1 MDSLIDLTVKELIIL
16 DASLT
21 SQMTITDKSDD
32 DQQKEQEQAVSYAP
46 DSESEDENAGELMNF
61 VYI

>member
-16 DASLT
+16 DAS
-21 SQMTITDKSDD
+21 DEADD
-32 DQQKEQEQAVSYAP
+32 DQQKEQEQDVNSAL

-61 VYI
+61 VYIQC